1 MIAHDMIA
9 QERGDV
15 KPISSANRA
24 REETNMW
31 VQVGKAFYNT
41 DHIISVVRH
50 DDAGVYYIIKFADRE
65 ETGLNEEQIR
75 PLVEALTKLAAI
87 HHKAEEAGEN
97 IR

>member
-1 MIAHDMIA
+1 
-9 QERGDV
+9 
-15 KPISSANRA
+15 
-24 REETNMW
+24 MW

-41 DHIISVVRH
+41 DHIVSVVRH
-50 DDAGVYYIIKFADRE
+50 DDAGVYYIIKFSDRE

-75 PLVEALTKLAAI
+75 PLVEALTRLAEI